1 MLGYP
6 RRLKRRVVPVVEWL
20 LEVGDGTDDAVEYHL
35 ARCDAVAQSNGGVLG
50 VGFVYV
56 GEDVGKLG
64 AVVGDLEDVELCL
77 ANEVGD
83 VSGCVG
89 DVAWLV
95 EPGGSVLRQA
105 QDRFLRLC
113 CPFDGAQDRPFDGAQ
128 DRPSLRM
135 SGVLLSRWLRR
146 DRVRRRASARVV
158 RRVASIRRRA
168 LREAP
173 LRDGHCGQGPVQV
186 VAGSW

>member
-20 LEVGDGTDDAVEYHL
+20 LEIGDGTDDAVEYHL
-35 ARCDAVAQSNGGVLG
+35 ARCDAVAQSDGGVLG

-64 AVVGDLEDVELCL
+64 AVIGDLEDVELCL

-105 QDRFLRLC
+105 QDRFLRLRRPFDGAQNR
-113 CPFDGAQDRPFDGAQ
+113 PFDGAQDRPFDGARDRPFDGAQ
-128 DRPSLRM
+128 DRIALRM

-146 DRVRRRASARVV
+146 TECVV
-158 RRVASIRRRA
+158 ELLLES
-168 LREAP
+168 
-173 LRDGHCGQGPVQV
+173 CG
-186 VAGSW
+186 GSVGRGGRFANICSN

>member
-35 ARCDAVAQSNGGVLG
+35 ARCDAVAQSDGGVFG

-64 AVVGDLEDVELCL
+64 AVFGDLEDVELCL

-105 QDRFLRLC
+105 QDRFLRLRY
-113 CPFDGAQDRPFDGAQ
+113 PFDGAQDRTA
-128 DRPSLRM
+128 LRM
-135 SGVLLSRWLRR
+135 SGVPAEQVAEE

-158 RRVASIRRRA
+158 RRVGWTRRA